1 MSYRDFLN
9 SKEKQHPFFGFDCD
23 NISDILFGFQKDVVK
38 WAVKKGRAAIFQD
51 CGMGK
56 TIQQIEWARLVLAK
70 AGGSALI
77 LAPLAVSGQTVRE
90 GKKIGVGITLCKTLD
105 DVRPGINITNYE
117 KLQHFSPDQ
126 FNAIVLDESSILK
139 NFSGKM
145 RQEIQDFGSRIYYRL
160 ACTATP
166 APNDIMEIGTHAEFL
181 GYMRRTEMLSEYF
194 VHDGGDTQKWRIKGH
209 AEDKFWEWMASWCVA
224 MRKPSDLGYDNH
236 DFELPKLTIN
246 QHIVE
251 SKAHSGYLFAIEA
264 QTLNE
269 RRSARKSSLN
279 DRVSAAADIAN
290 NHNGPVL
297 VWCDLNDESS
307 ALTKAIPDAI
317 EICGSD
323 SPDDKED
330 GLTGFSTEKYR
341 VLVSKPSIA
350 GFGMN
355 WQHCNRM
362 VFVGLSDSYEQLYQ
376 AIRRCWRFGQKKEV
390 EVTII
395 TSEAESTVVKN
406 IERKERQAE
415 EMFDSLV
422 KHISIYKDNHGPQL
436 KKAYK
441 PSDSMTLPSF
451 LRRKQ

>member
-1 MSYRDFLN
+1 MIYSEFLN
-9 SKEKQHPFFGFDCD
+9 GKEKRQAFFGFDCTGI
-23 NISDILFGFQKDVVK
+23 NSMLFGFQKDVVT

-56 TIQQIEWARLVLAK
+56 TIQQIEWARIVLEK
-70 AGGSALI
+70 IGGQALI
-77 LAPLAVSGQTVRE
+77 LAPLAVSGQTIRE
-90 GKKIGVGITLCKTLD
+90 GKKIGVPITLCKTGD
-105 DVRPGINITNYE
+105 DVKSGINITNYE

-145 RQEIQDFGSRIYYRL
+145 RQEIQDFGSGIYYRL

-194 VHDGGDTQKWRIKGH
+194 VHDSGDTQKWRIKGH
-209 AEDKFWEWMASWCVA
+209 AEEKFWAWMASWCIA

-236 DFELPKLTIN
+236 DFDLPKLIMN
-246 QHIVE
+246 QQVVE
-251 SKAHSGYLFAIEA
+251 SATNCGYLFPVEA
-264 QTLNE
+264 QTLQE
-269 RRSARKSSLN
+269 RRVARRGSLGA
-279 DRVSAAADIAN
+279 RVEAAAEIAN
-290 NHNGPVL
+290 NHDGPVL
-297 VWCDLNDESS
+297 VWCDLNDESAS
-307 ALTKAIPDAI
+307 LSKAIPDAV

-323 SPDDKED
+323 SPEVKED
-330 GLTGFSTEKYR
+330 GLTGFSTGKYR

-362 VFVGLSDSYEQLYQ
+362 IFVGLSDSYEQLYQ
-376 AIRRCWRFGQKKEV
+376 AIRRCWRFGQKKDV
-390 EVTII
+390 TVTII

-415 EMFDSLV
+415 EMFTSLV
-422 KHISIYKDNHGPQL
+422 KHISIYKDNFGPQM

-441 PSDSMTLPSF
+441 PSEIMTIPSF
-451 LRRKQ
+451 LRRS